1 MFVCIL
7 SVPLYPDIKIMK
19 RKGAK
24 IFDLQDWVEEY
35 STPIPEQW
43 NNDDNGKTR
52 FQISGDSPQ
61 LRKKRAEILDFMKS
75 NESVLK
81 EFEKLTLGYAR
92 ILELEWP
99 TVYPVIVKAAGELND
114 RSYVNARVFW
124 PMTGG
129 KKRELRFY
137 ICPYTEGM
145 DIKSEKFKLLM
156 MEKVGEEI
164 KKRFESD
171 FFVSFDKN
179 YDAFYKEI
187 LNTNTDKEKSKK
199 ES

>member
-1 MFVCIL
+1 MFL
-7 SVPLYPDIKIMK
+7 LLPLCQDIKSMK

-43 NNDDNGKTR
+43 SNEDGGKSR
-52 FQISGDSPQ
+52 FQVSGDSPQ
-61 LRKKRAEILDFMKS
+61 LKKKRTETLEFMKS
-75 NESVLK
+75 NETILK
-81 EFEKLTLGYAR
+81 EFERLTLEYAR
-92 ILELEWP
+92 VLELEWP

-124 PMTGG
+124 PMAGG

-137 ICPYTEGM
+137 ICPYSDGL
-145 DIKSEKFKLLM
+145 DIKSEKFKILM

-171 FFVSFDKN
+171 FFISFDKN
-179 YDAFYKEI
+179 YDAFYKEV
-187 LNTNTDKEKSKK
+187 LNKTTSKEKIKK
-199 ES
+199 GSQK

>member
-1 MFVCIL
+1 
-7 SVPLYPDIKIMK
+7 MK

-24 IFDLQDWVEEY
+24 IFDFQDWAEEY
-35 STPIPEQW
+35 STPIAEQW
-43 NNDDNGKTR
+43 INENRGKV
-52 FQISGDSPQ
+52 QVIGDSPQ
-61 LRKKRAEILDFMKS
+61 LSKKRAEILSFMQT
-75 NESVLK
+75 NESVFK
-81 EFEKLTLGYAR
+81 QFEKLTLDYAR
-92 ILELEWP
+92 VLELEWP

-124 PMTGG
+124 PMIGG
-129 KKRELRFY
+129 KKKELRFY
-137 ICPYTEGM
+137 ICPYTEGL
-145 DIKSEKFKLLM
+145 DIKSEKFKVLM

-187 LNTNTDKEKSKK
+187 LNQNTKKGNNHKENNK
-199 ES
+199 

>member
-1 MFVCIL
+1 
-7 SVPLYPDIKIMK
+7 
-19 RKGAK
+19 
-24 IFDLQDWVEEY
+24 
-35 STPIPEQW
+35 
-43 NNDDNGKTR
+43 
-52 FQISGDSPQ
+52 
-61 LRKKRAEILDFMKS
+61 
-75 NESVLK
+75 
-81 EFEKLTLGYAR
+81 
-92 ILELEWP
+92 
-99 TVYPVIVKAAGELND
+99 
-114 RSYVNARVFW
+114 
-124 PMTGG
+124 MTGG

-164 KKRFESD
+164 KKRFETD

-179 YDAFYKEI
+179 YDVFYKEI